1 MNVVPLT
8 GLKTDPQTAAF
19 LALLAKSAAVPFRR
33 EGSDLLLQLPDTL
46 PDSSD
51 SVIEIRFAQPPEIGA
66 P

>member
-1 MNVVPLT
+1 M
-8 GLKTDPQTAAF
+8 
-19 LALLAKSAAVPFRR
+19 PFRR